1 MHQPV
6 IEKKNLEQEK
16 QPPLY
21 TVVIHN
27 DDFTPMDFVVELIV
41 HVFGKT
47 PEQAE
52 QLTWAIH
59 TADRITVGAFSKEV
73 AETKSLQSNQLA
85 QENQHPLLTDIEKLN

>member
-6 IEKKNLEQEK
+6 IQKKNLEQEK

-21 TVVIHN
+21 AVVILN
-27 DDFTPMDFVVELIV
+27 DDFTPMDFVIDLIMV
-41 HVFGKT
+41 VFGKSH
-47 PEQAE
+47 EQAE

-73 AETKSLQSNQLA
+73 AETKSLQCNQLA
-85 QENQHPLLTDIEKLN
+85 RENQHPLLTDIEKLD